1 MSAAN
6 SQMVQGEKKKESCIC
21 GCGESVHKCDKMSFL
36 SLCERGTYICCTALE
51 NFLEVHHCS
60 K

>member
-6 SQMVQGEKKKESCIC
+6 SQMVQGEKKESCIC
-21 GCGESVHKCDKMSFL
+21 GCGESVDKCDKMSFL
-36 SLCERGTYICCTALE
+36 SLGERGTCICCTALE
-51 NFLEVHHCS
+51 NFLEIQHCS